1 MILMVMIMLQVF
13 RVPSDL
19 FSGNP
24 METNMDTP
32 LVSLPEQ
39 ARRIETVM
47 MMMKRRT
54 MMMMVMMIMMIGKLR
69 ALRGNVRDSVDIFAL
84 TFVSKCNE
92 NPTSGRSLQSVLV
105 FGIATKKVDFQVSW
119 HPTADLVLASS
130 SG

>member
-13 RVPSDL
+13 RVPYDL
-19 FSGNP
+19 FSGSP

-54 MMMMVMMIMMIGKLR
+54 MMMMVMMIMMIR
-69 ALRGNVRDSVDIFAL
+69 ALRGNARDNDDSYAL
-84 TFVSKCNE
+84 TLVSKCNE

-105 FGIATKKVDFQVSW
+105 FGISTKKVDFQVSW